1 MQQKNH
7 SLTCGPVEAAYL
19 AQRDPELGKAIER
32 IGPVRREMSPNIFSS
47 LINSI
52 AGQQISGKAL
62 ETIWG
67 RMLKLLGEPTPQAV
81 CAHTAEELQRCGIS
95 HRKAGYILNAAQAVV
110 SGQLDLDR
118 IDEMEDGEAC
128 RYLSSLHGVGIWT
141 AEMLLIFSL
150 GRPDVLSFHDLGIR
164 KGIMLLHGLDS
175 LDKKAFQTY
184 RERYSPYG
192 TVASLYLWE
201 IASGR

>member
-1 MQQKNH
+1 MQQENCI
-7 SLTCGPVEAAYL
+7 LTCGSAEAAYL
-19 AQRDPELGKAIER
+19 ARRDPQLGRAMER
-32 IGPVRREMSPNIFSS
+32 IGPVRREMSPNIFAS

-67 RMLKLLGEPTPQAV
+67 RMLELLGEPTPQAV
-81 CAHTAEELQRCGIS
+81 CTHTAEELQKCGIS
-95 HRKAGYILNAAQAVV
+95 HRKAGYILNAAEAVV

-118 IDEMEDGEAC
+118 LNEMADDEAC
-128 RYLSSLHGVGIWT
+128 CYLSNLHGVGVWT

-150 GRPDVLSFHDLGIR
+150 GRPDILSFSDLGIR
-164 KGIMLLHGLDS
+164 KGIMMLHALDS
-175 LDKKAFQTY
+175 LDKKAFQIY

-192 TVASLYLWE
+192 TAASLYLWE
-201 IASGR
+201 IAAGR